1 MQSRSMPSEFRDQQ
15 ITKSVAA
22 IHIALKRARH
32 IVRCVRHE
40 RACSSRCLLHHAY
53 KHAIAAQLRLSVR
66 AVPVRLKPGSRD
78 PLKGFREP

>member
-32 IVRCVRHE
+32 IVRWCVRHE
-40 RACSSRCLLHHAY
+40 RACSSCLLHHAY